1 MTSHIKHSGLE
12 SRSTVRLEGHHRSDG
27 HRRSSIND
35 VAFSCDGYCIGSG
48 ASDQTLRIWDVY
60 QISNSTTRAF
70 SSSKEL
76 TKHTGAVNKIAWDPV
91 NPKILASASSDKT
104 ARIWDLR
111 SKKTDVLE
119 IKTRAE
125 NYIIAFSPDGKHIC
139 VRDKNDTLHF
149 VDPRSGGNQGQIKV
163 VENVKDMKWSPSG
176 DSFLIATSDG
186 NVSCSPFRLL
196 S

>member
-104 ARIWDLR
+104 VSPVGRARSVARDDPSPNPTPQLR
-111 SKKTDVLE
+111 IPK
-119 IKTRAE
+119 R
-125 NYIIAFSPDGKHIC
+125 
-139 VRDKNDTLHF
+139 
-149 VDPRSGGNQGQIKV
+149 PRFYLSRRESGI
-163 VENVKDMKWSPSG
+163 
-176 DSFLIATSDG
+176 
-186 NVSCSPFRLL
+186 
-196 S
+196 